1 MKFFIKYNL
10 RFTSRITPCINFTK
24 PHDFNGFILSHSL
37 HNTEIIKIQSEI
49 HTEGVV
55 NIVSKKFNF
64 FSGYL
69 LFYRKLIY

>member
-55 NIVSKKFNF
+55 S
-64 FSGYL
+64 
-69 LFYRKLIY
+69 